1 MKSVA
6 ILSQRFVLTLL
17 LIQLKVVAIG
27 QGELTKMNFISPQNN
42 GITTG
47 ESEVVFS
54 VSKLSNLC
62 FGAFYPGKFGGS
74 VVINEEGVRSS
85 NGSVIL
91 LNSELQPSPAVFEIR
106 CESNTM
112 INVIVEETIVM
123 QSANNGTVTCE
134 IIDNGK
140 SNFISP
146 ENAENGFLYTVG
158 GRITTSEIQNSI
170 TEEYTG
176 TVSITVI
183 FE

>member
-6 ILSQRFVLTLL
+6 ILSQRFLLTLL
-17 LIQLKVVAIG
+17 LIQFKVVAIG
-27 QGELTKMNFISPQNN
+27 QGELTRMNYITPQND
-42 GITTG
+42 GFTTS
-47 ESEVVFS
+47 ESDVVFS
-54 VSKLSNLC
+54 VNKLSDLC

-85 NGSVIL
+85 SGSVIL

-106 CESNTM
+106 CPSNTM

-123 QSANNGTVTCE
+123 QSATNGIVVCE
-134 IIDNGK
+134 IIENRK
-140 SNFISP
+140 SSFISP

-158 GRITTSEIQNSI
+158 GQITTSEIQNPT
-170 TEEYTG
+170 TEKFTG
-176 TVSITVI
+176 SVSITVI